1 MSREVGI
8 GSVTVGGKAPLALI
22 AGPCVI
28 ESEELAI
35 SVARE
40 LRTIAQRAGIPLIY
54 KSSYDKAN
62 RSSVSS
68 YRGPGLR
75 EGLRIL
81 KKVKDEVGLPVLS
94 DVHQCEEVDSAAE
107 VLDAIQIPAFLCRQ
121 TDLVLA
127 AARSGR
133 AVNVKKGQFLSPQ
146 EVRNIV
152 EKVESVGCRQLTIT
166 ERGTT
171 FGYQN
176 LVVDFCA
183 LAAMREFGY
192 PLVFDATHSVQL
204 PGGGGRSSGGR
215 REFVAPLA
223 RAAVAVGCEAIFMEV
238 HPSPEEAPS
247 DGPNMVPLAAVPSL
261 IRQLQGLDRAR
272 RDACIEP

>member
-1 MSREVGI
+1 LSREVRI
-8 GSVTVGGKAPLALI
+8 GSVVVGGKAPLALI

-28 ESEELAI
+28 ESEDHAI
-35 SVARE
+35 AVARE
-40 LRTIAQRAGIPLIY
+40 VRAIAESAGIPIIY

-81 KKVKDEVGLPVLS
+81 LRVKEEVGLPVLS
-94 DVHQCEEVDSAAE
+94 DVHQCDEVAPAAE
-107 VLDAIQIPAFLCRQ
+107 ILDAIQIPAFLCRQ
-121 TDLVLA
+121 TDLLA
-127 AARSGR
+127 AAGQSGLP
-133 AVNVKKGQFLSPQ
+133 VNVKKGQFLSPD

-152 EKVESVGCRQLTIT
+152 EKVESTGCRQLLIC

-171 FGYQN
+171 FGYKN
-176 LVVDFCA
+176 LVVDFRA

-204 PGGGGRSSGGR
+204 PGGGGKSSGGQ

-223 RAAVAVGCEAIFMEV
+223 RAAVAVGCDAVFFEV
-238 HPSPEEAPS
+238 HPSPDEAPC
-247 DGPNMVPLAAVPSL
+247 DGPNMVPLAALPSL
-261 IRQLQGLDRAR
+261 INQLQAVDRAR
-272 RDACIEP
+272 RSLHLDP

>member
-1 MSREVGI
+1 MSQEVRI
-8 GSVTVGGKAPLALI
+8 GSVVVGGKAPLALI

-28 ESEELAI
+28 ESEEHAI
-35 SVARE
+35 AVARE
-40 LRTIAQRAGIPLIY
+40 VRAIAERAGIPAIY

-62 RSSVSS
+62 RSSISS

-81 KKVKDEVGLPVLS
+81 QQVREETGLPVLS
-94 DVHQCEEVDSAAE
+94 DVHQCEEVGPAAE
-107 VLDAIQIPAFLCRQ
+107 TLDAIQIPAFLCRQ
-121 TDLVLA
+121 TDLLLA

-133 AVNVKKGQFLSPQ
+133 PVNVKKGQFLSPE

-152 EKVESVGCRQLTIT
+152 EKLESAGCHQLLIA

-176 LVVDFCA
+176 LVVDFRA

-204 PGGGGRSSGGR
+204 PGGGGKSSGGQ

-223 RAAVAVGCEAIFMEV
+223 RAAVAVGCEAIFLEV
-238 HPSPEEAPS
+238 HPAPDDAPS
-247 DGPNMVPLAAVPSL
+247 DGPNMVPLAALPSL
-261 IRQLQGLDRAR
+261 IRQLQSVDRAR
-272 RDACIEP
+272 LDLRLEP